1 MKWAI
6 ICISSQS
13 PAYSRML
20 SFQKNRCQEPQIE
33 DSSEFFYRKRLPHSI
48 PRPSKGPRARWGRS
62 VGCVD
67 EIKHADIEGPENGG
81 FGAFWS
87 RLETFSGSERCPII
101 PVIIQTIN
109 IDLGEGQEALSDHQ
123 EGLHSLKKK
132 MREVTAWLSIV
143 HCEVEKL

>member
-33 DSSEFFYRKRLPHSI
+33 DSSEFFYRKCLPHSI
-48 PRPSKGPRARWGRS
+48 PRPSEGPWTRWGRS
-62 VGCVD
+62 VGCGD
-67 EIKHADIEGPENGG
+67 ERKQADIEGPNIGG
-81 FGAFWS
+81 FGAVWCRS
-87 RLETFSGSERCPII
+87 ETFSGPERGSVI

-109 IDLGEGQEALSDHQ
+109 IDLGKGQDVLIVHQ
-123 EGLHSLKKK
+123 EGLQGLKKN
-132 MREVTAWLSIV
+132 MREVSAWVSIV
-143 HCEVEKL
+143 QCE